1 MSIRD
6 TRAYK
11 IMNSFDACAFIE
23 GFSGEEA
30 TQEQLVAAWQY
41 IYDEGLHYQLQG
53 FYGRTIHDMLDNGL
67 IEPE

>member
-30 TQEQLVAAWQY
+30 TQEQLAAAWQY

-67 IEPE
+67 IEA